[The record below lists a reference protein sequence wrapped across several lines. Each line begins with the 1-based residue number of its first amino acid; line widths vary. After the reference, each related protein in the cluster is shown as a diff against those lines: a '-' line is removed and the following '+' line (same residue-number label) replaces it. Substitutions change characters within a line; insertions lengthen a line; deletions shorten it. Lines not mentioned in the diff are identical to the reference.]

1 MINIL
6 KPGSFALRK
15 RERSQIYDWQ
25 KTSLHHHHQDINVGR
40 CAAVYMQ
47 IAVTLSV
54 AFKACK
60 AGPCNAPLPFSWI
73 PDATASSN
81 PHTTHPILFSYS
93 LSLLLLLNFTILYLF
108 SFLPVPGDQS
118 LASTAELLLRWDFF
132 LVFHHVIFPPVFYAF
147 QIKSNLPYMRIIY
160 HYQTHR
166 RHRVQA
172 GLLGEHQ
179 SVCGYRSVECIH
191 CRIALPRN
199 MLDCHRFYRCWW
211 SW

>member
-6 KPGSFALRK
+6 KLFVVCK
-15 RERSQIYDWQ
+15 RSQIYDWQ

-81 PHTTHPILFSYS
+81 PHQTHPILFSYS

-118 LASTAELLLRWDFF
+118 LASTAELLLRWLRFF
-132 LVFHHVIFPPVFYAF
+132 PRVSPCYISPRVLCLSNQIESSLYA
-147 QIKSNLPYMRIIY
+147 

>member
-1 MINIL
+1 MAVLLYAI
-6 KPGSFALRK
+6 FE

-108 SFLPVPGDQS
+108 SFLPVPGVQS

-132 LVFHHVIFPPVFYAF
+132 LVFHHVIFSPRVNMPF
-147 QIKSNLPYMRIIY
+147 KSNRIFLICALS
-160 HYQTHR
+160 TITKLIGVIVFR
-166 RHRVQA
+166 
-172 GLLGEHQ
+172 L
-179 SVCGYRSVECIH
+179 VCWGSIKVFV
-191 CRIALPRN
+191 ATAP
-199 MLDCHRFYRCWW
+199 
-211 SW
+211 

>member
-15 RERSQIYDWQ
+15 RERSQICDWQ

-73 PDATASSN
+73 PDATTSSN
-81 PHTTHPILFSYS
+81 PHPTHPILFSYF
-93 LSLLLLLNFTILYLF
+93 LLLNFTILYLF
-108 SFLPVPGDQS
+108 SFLPVPGVQS
-118 LASTAELLLRWDFF
+118 LASTAELLLRWLRFF
-132 LVFHHVIFPPVFYAF
+132 PRVSPCYISPRVLCLSNQIESSLYAHYLPLPNSLASLCSGWSVGGASKCLWLPLRRVHSLQDCPPEE
-147 QIKSNLPYMRIIY
+147 
-160 HYQTHR
+160 H
-166 RHRVQA
+166 A
-172 GLLGEHQ
+172 GL
-179 SVCGYRSVECIH
+179 
-191 CRIALPRN
+191 P
-199 MLDCHRFYRCWW
+199 
-211 SW
+211 

>member
-81 PHTTHPILFSYS
+81 PHQTHPILFSYS
-93 LSLLLLLNFTILYLF
+93 LSLLLLLNFTILYFF

-132 LVFHHVIFPPVFYAF
+132 HVIFPPRVLCLSNQIESSLYAHY
-147 QIKSNLPYMRIIY
+147 LPLPNSS
-160 HYQTHR
+160 TSSCSGWSVGGASKCLWLPLR
-166 RHRVQA
+166 RVHSLQDCPPEEHA
-172 GLLGEHQ
+172 GL
-179 SVCGYRSVECIH
+179 
-191 CRIALPRN
+191 P
-199 MLDCHRFYRCWW
+199 
-211 SW
+211 